1 MTHVTVVRVHE
12 ARLQNCGDETAL
24 GRGEAILWD
33 VSDER
38 PCLAKHLEDAPPTP
52 SEEPE
57 CFEPQ
62 QYDIQTPEVVY
73 VNLKELN
80 LAHGIM
86 QRDSSAIRVPE
97 DRDLPEIHT
106 PKRSSRKSGIID
118 QNVGVTGTVFMMSDP
133 KCQLFDSSDDDDDSV
148 SSLSDSLSSL
158 SESDSGLSSTIE
170 VGMSPPPRHSTTITI
185 GDESCSDATQQQV
198 APVSATSGSEE
209 SRQQDDQS
217 VASAGQ
223 AVALEA
229 KDSEVTLEWR
239 VIPPDC
245 PEMIPNE
252 AAHELEGDRGSTP
265 TSFSSAYTV
274 TEHESESASDDS
286 ASSRHNWSG
295 QESDEE
301 SQRHEAVRGPQ
312 ALRTSSLDAGEEE
325 TLGWPESAR
334 PRATE
339 SSLDKS
345 DSGNECTSE
354 TAQTTVKKGS
364 VDFVRDAVMLTA
376 PCMIRSPDLR
386 QMLRRLR
393 HVSGGSNS
401 SGEESIVFSYIP
413 CRDQREKD
421 DEELWVANEAADPM
435 GSQAFQGVT
444 PPLLPPPM
452 GWGGSVGRGASRPA
466 GLPRQGLVWAEQPRG
481 SDGCVTGPS
490 CVSSIMCTLAPSP
503 TDASLV
509 GGPPGP
515 RRHYSTRQRVTEPQI
530 INVKV
535 IDEEPKYNQ
544 NRTSASETNIKTE
557 VKNGVENCHL
567 PTSITTNQPTKRFSF
582 LIRSN
587 SVKQDLVEEKNAA
600 NLLLARPARDD
611 DPVTPS
617 DQAILEKLATLNLEA
632 RNVGQKPRAR
642 ASCFDP
648 PCAKCGEP
656 VYPQERTEPTLRL
669 VFHSSCFKCFHCGL
683 RLTLKTFYRSPLDS
697 KDTRLFCK
705 SHVPQLDPGK
715 LDAGRADSSSSST
728 SSYSSSS
735 SSSSGK
741 SSPDSSMK
749 DGSCNTSSRSSICSS
764 NKDTTVC
771 TVQDRLDVVKC
782 DTIGLRYF

>member
-12 ARLQNCGDETAL
+12 AHLQGCGDVGTVL
-24 GRGEAILWD
+24 GGGEATLWD
-33 VSDER
+33 VSDGR
-38 PCLAKHLEDAPPTP
+38 PCLATHLGDAPPNP
-52 SEEPE
+52 GEELGH
-57 CFEPQ
+57 FEPQ

-73 VNLKELN
+73 VNLKELK
-80 LAHGIM
+80 LAHSIM
-86 QRDSSAIRVPE
+86 QRDSSTPKAPE

-133 KCQLFDSSDDDDDSV
+133 KCQLFDSSDDDESV

-185 GDESCSDATQQQV
+185 GDETCGDATNLQV
-198 APVSATSGSEE
+198 APVSAASGTEE
-209 SRQQDDQS
+209 DRQED
-217 VASAGQ
+217 VAGESAASTEQ
-223 AVALEA
+223 ENAIEA
-229 KDSEVTLEWR
+229 ADSEVTLEWR
-239 VIPPDC
+239 VIPAEC

-252 AAHELEGDRGSTP
+252 AVPELEGDRGSTP

-274 TEHESESASDDS
+274 TEHGSESASDDS

-295 QESDEE
+295 QDSDEE
-301 SQRHEAVRGPQ
+301 SHRHEGARDPQ
-312 ALRTSSLDAGEEE
+312 GLRTSSFDAGEEE
-325 TLGWPESAR
+325 ALGWPASAR
-334 PRATE
+334 STE
-339 SSLDKS
+339 PSLDKTELEN
-345 DSGNECTSE
+345 GCTAE
-354 TAQTTVKKGS
+354 EPTAKKGS
-364 VDFVRDAVMLTA
+364 FGFVRDAVMLTA

-393 HVSGGSNS
+393 HVSGGSS
-401 SGEESIVFSYIP
+401 SGEESIVFNYIP

-421 DEELWVANEAADPM
+421 DEELWVANEAADPT

-444 PPLLPPPM
+444 PPLLPPPL
-452 GWGGSVGRGASRPA
+452 GWGGSVGRGASGPA

-481 SDGCVTGPS
+481 SDACSAGPS

-509 GGPPGP
+509 GGPSGP
-515 RRHYSTRQRVTEPQI
+515 RKHYSTRQRVTEPQV

-535 IDEEPKYNQ
+535 IDEEPKYSQ
-544 NRTSASETNIKTE
+544 NRTSARDSEANCPRE
-557 VKNGVENCHL
+557 VQSCAENRHL

-600 NLLLARPARDD
+600 NLLLARSVSV

-632 RNVGQKPRAR
+632 RNVAHKPRAR

-715 LDAGRADSSSSST
+715 LDAGRADSSST
-728 SSYSSSS
+728 S

-741 SSPDSSMK
+741 SSPDSSAK
-749 DGSCNTSSRSSICSS
+749 DGGCSTSSVSRTALGGGWRGCLSSMNGERDLFI
-764 NKDTTVC
+764 
-771 TVQDRLDVVKC
+771 
-782 DTIGLRYF
+782 

>member
-12 ARLQNCGDETAL
+12 AHLQGCGDVGTVL
-24 GRGEAILWD
+24 GGGEATLWD
-33 VSDER
+33 VSDGR
-38 PCLAKHLEDAPPTP
+38 PCLATHLGDAPPTP
-52 SEEPE
+52 GEELGH
-57 CFEPQ
+57 FEPQ

-73 VNLKELN
+73 VNLKELK
-80 LAHGIM
+80 LAHSIM
-86 QRDSSAIRVPE
+86 QRDSSTPKAPE

-133 KCQLFDSSDDDDDSV
+133 KCQLFDSSDDDESV

-185 GDESCSDATQQQV
+185 GDETCGDATNLQV
-198 APVSATSGSEE
+198 APVSAASGTEE
-209 SRQQDDQS
+209 DRQEDVPGES
-217 VASAGQ
+217 AASTEQ
-223 AVALEA
+223 ENAVEA
-229 KDSEVTLEWR
+229 ADSEVTLEWR
-239 VIPPDC
+239 VIPAEC

-252 AAHELEGDRGSTP
+252 AVPELEGDRGSTP

-274 TEHESESASDDS
+274 TEHGSESASDDS
-286 ASSRHNWSG
+286 ASSATT
-295 QESDEE
+295 ESH
-301 SQRHEAVRGPQ
+301 RHEGARDPQ
-312 ALRTSSLDAGEEE
+312 GLRTSSFDAGEEE
-325 TLGWPESAR
+325 ALGWPASAR
-334 PRATE
+334 STE
-339 SSLDKS
+339 PSLDKTELEN
-345 DSGNECTSE
+345 GCTAE
-354 TAQTTVKKGS
+354 EPTAKKGS
-364 VDFVRDAVMLTA
+364 FGFVRDAVMLTA

-393 HVSGGSNS
+393 HVSGGSS
-401 SGEESIVFSYIP
+401 SGEESIVFNYIP

-421 DEELWVANEAADPM
+421 DEELWVANEAADPT

-444 PPLLPPPM
+444 PPLLPPPL
-452 GWGGSVGRGASRPA
+452 GWGGSVGRGASGPA

-481 SDGCVTGPS
+481 SDACSAGPS

-509 GGPPGP
+509 GGPSGP
-515 RRHYSTRQRVTEPQI
+515 RKHYSTRQRVTEPQV

-535 IDEEPKYNQ
+535 IDEEPKYSQ
-544 NRTSASETNIKTE
+544 NRTSARDSEANCPRE
-557 VKNGVENCHL
+557 VQSCAENRHL

-600 NLLLARPARDD
+600 NLLLARSVSV

-632 RNVGQKPRAR
+632 RNVAHKPRAR

-715 LDAGRADSSSSST
+715 LDAGRADSSST
-728 SSYSSSS
+728 S

-741 SSPDSSMK
+741 SSPDSSAK
-749 DGSCNTSSRSSICSS
+749 DGGCSTSS
-764 NKDTTVC
+764 
-771 TVQDRLDVVKC
+771 
-782 DTIGLRYF
+782 